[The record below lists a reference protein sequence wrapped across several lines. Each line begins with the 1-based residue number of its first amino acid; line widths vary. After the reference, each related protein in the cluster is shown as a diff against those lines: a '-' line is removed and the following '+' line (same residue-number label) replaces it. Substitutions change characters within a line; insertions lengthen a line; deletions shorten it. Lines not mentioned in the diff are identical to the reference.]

1 MYCYN
6 CGNLIDQEDHYC
18 RFCGKNLQLASRP
31 KIGTL
36 WIPILLMVLLCGL
49 GIGLFFA
56 LPYSTDSASG
66 VHASSQ
72 SPGCFTL
79 ENGTLFFDSALYQ
92 GDSDL
97 TIPEYIDGEK
107 VIALSEGCF
116 ENCTGLTSVELPE
129 TLEIIGI
136 GAFRGCTA
144 LRGIRIPE
152 SVDRIGAEAFSGCI
166 SLESVCLSDTL
177 DYIGP
182 GAFHE
187 CNKLYYIMF
196 LGQHRD
202 WVELYDEFITPY
214 TGVFCDD
221 GSYYQGSPAS

>member
-56 LPYSTDSASG
+56 IPYGTDSEAG
-66 VHASSQ
+66 VPAASQ
-72 SPGCFTL
+72 SANCFTL
-79 ENGTLFFDSALYQ
+79 ENGMLYFDNELYQ

-97 TIPEYIDGEK
+97 KIPAYIDGEM
-107 VIALSEGCF
+107 VTALSEGCF
-116 ENCTGLTSVELPE
+116 KGCTDLTSVELPE
-129 TLEIIGI
+129 TLESIGI
-136 GAFRGCTA
+136 GAFHGCTA

-152 SVDRIGAEAFSGCI
+152 SVDRIGAEAFYGCTA
-166 SLESVCLSDTL
+166 LESICLGDTL

-182 GAFHE
+182 GAFKE
-187 CNKLYYIMF
+187 CNALHFIMF
-196 LGQHRD
+196 LGKHQD